1 MDIVHIPRRFT
12 RQDWG
17 GTETVVLETCK
28 RLLRM
33 GHRTEI
39 LCPNALAQN
48 DYELIDGVPVRRVS
62 YFYPYWRLRP
72 KAKRQLDKKGGNL
85 FSFALM
91 KALWKYPHLD
101 LIHLHTMKR
110 LGGIGRYVARQR
122 GIPYVVSLH
131 GGVYDVPAE
140 EAQSW
145 TAPTQ
150 GAIEWGK
157 VLGWWVGSRRVLAD
171 AAAILCVGQREQEE
185 TQRRY
190 PHKRVIHLPNGV
202 DPDRFAHGDGAGFR
216 LRYGIPLTAHV
227 ILTMGR
233 IDPQKNQRL
242 AIRVLPELLK
252 TDPHL
257 HLLLIGPVTND
268 AYYRQLVDE
277 MRWRGIEA
285 HVTIIP
291 GLDAGSQD
299 LVDAYHAAD
308 VFLLPSIHEPFGI
321 VILEAW
327 AAGRPVVA
335 SRVGGVPSFVVH
347 GRDGLLFDPHDE
359 RACRQAIHEMLTHPQ
374 RRRSLAE
381 AGCAKA
387 RHEYSWDRI
396 TERLVAIY
404 REVIDENSL
413 RQRKMWVLRWRRTEY
428 C

>member
-1 MDIVHIPRRFT
+1 
-12 RQDWG
+12 
-17 GTETVVLETCK
+17 
-28 RLLRM
+28 
-33 GHRTEI
+33 
-39 LCPNALAQN
+39 
-48 DYELIDGVPVRRVS
+48 
-62 YFYPYWRLRP
+62 
-72 KAKRQLDKKGGNL
+72 
-85 FSFALM
+85 
-91 KALWKYPHLD
+91 
-101 LIHLHTMKR
+101 
-110 LGGIGRYVARQR
+110 YVARQR

-145 TAPTQ
+145 TAPTR

-216 LRYGIPLTAHV
+216 HRYGIPLTAHV

-268 AYYRQLVDE
+268 AYYRQLVDDV
-277 MRWRGIEA
+277 RRRGIEA

-291 GLDAGSQD
+291 GLDAGSRD